1 MSKSS
6 RRISGR
12 LAPIMVAL
20 SVITLSLLNSGGAFA
35 YDETSDSAYNVDVK
49 GVGLHGYDPVAY
61 FTVGKP
67 IVGSDKFEAAYEG
80 VRYRFSSAEN
90 RDAFT
95 KEPAK
100 YAPAYGGFCA
110 MGASL
115 GKKFDGDPNY
125 WKIVNGKLYVNVNAD
140 ADKVWKENPPA
151 NISKG
156 DQNWP
161 EIKGKTPKELL

>member
-6 RRISGR
+6 KRTSGR

-20 SVITLSLLNSGGAFA
+20 SVTTLSLLSGGAAYA
-35 YDETSDSAYNVDVK
+35 YDETSHSAQNVDAN

-61 FTVGKP
+61 FTVGEP
-67 IVGSDKFEAAYEG
+67 TVGLEKFEATYDG

-90 RDAFT
+90 RAAFT

-100 YAPAYGGFCA
+100 YVPAYGGFCA

-125 WKIVNGKLYVNVNAD
+125 WKIVNGRLYVNVNAD
-140 ADKVWKENPPA
+140 VDKRWKEDPPA

-156 DQNWP
+156 NQNWP
-161 EIKGKTPKELL
+161 VIKEKTPKELL